1 MAETYVAIQKSTI
14 GTAVSSVTLSSIPA
28 TYTDLILIINAPSL
42 GGGNNSAGLR
52 FECNGDTAT
61 NYSTTLLNSDSTGT
75 PVSTREQTQTR
86 GRLGFLGQ
94 TSSTASTSISHFMQY
109 ANTGVY
115 KTVLGRTATASSNN
129 DANVY
134 AGVSMWRGLT
144 AINSIKITLSDN
156 SNLPVGTTFS
166 LYGVLAGA
174 ATFTGTTKATGGTI
188 TKDSF
193 GYVYHTF
200 TSTNTFTPS
209 STISNAEI
217 LTVAGGGS
225 GGWPYSGGGG
235 GGGVLYTSGLTL
247 ANAVALTCTVG
258 AGAAGAYA
266 AIGAKGTNSTVTGS
280 GFSTLTAIGG
290 GGGTARNIPTGQ
302 DNGGSGGGGGVNY
315 PQGGTGTNGQ
325 GYAGGF
331 GATSD
336 AGEHGGG
343 GGGAGSIGQSAT
355 LLVAGAGGA
364 GTNAFANWAITTG
377 TGSSQCYGGGGG
389 GGTNLSTEG
398 AGGIGGGGKGANNQS
413 VGSFE
418 SAAGVANTGG
428 GSGGGAAGNAPSSPK
443 NGGSGIVIVRYLGV

>member
-14 GTAVSSVTLSSIPA
+14 GTAVSSVTLSAIPA
-28 TYTDLILIINAPSL
+28 TYTDLILVINAPSL

-94 TSSTASTSISHFMQY
+94 TADRASVSVSHFMQY

-115 KTVLGRTATASSNN
+115 KTVFGRSATASSNN

-144 AINSIKITLSDN
+144 AINAIKITLSDN
-156 SNLPVGTTFS
+156 SNMPVGTTFN

-247 ANAVALTCTVG
+247 ANGVALTCSVG
-258 AGAAGAYA
+258 GGASGSYGAL
-266 AIGAKGTNSTVTGS
+266 GQKGTNSTVTGS
-280 GFSTLTAIGG
+280 GFTTLTATGG
-290 GGGTARNIPTGQ
+290 GAGIARNTFTGGEQ
-302 DNGGSGGGGGVNY
+302 NGGSGGGGGAVVNV
-315 PQGGTGTNGQ
+315 GGTGIAGQ
-325 GYAGGF
+325 GYAGG
-331 GATSD
+331 GSSGTSGG
-336 AGEHGGG
+336 GENGGG
-343 GGGAGSIGQSAT
+343 GGGAGSNGAT
-355 LLVAGAGGA
+355 ATTSGAGNGGA
-364 GTNAFANWAITTG
+364 GTNLFANWAITTG
-377 TGSSQCYGGGGG
+377 TGSNQCYGGGGG
-389 GGTNLSTEG
+389 GGTNENTFG
-398 AGGIGGGGKGANNQS
+398 AGGIGGGGRGAANNTS
-413 VGSFE
+413 TE
-418 SAAGVANTGG
+418 SQAGTANTGG
-428 GSGGGAAGNAPSSPK
+428 GSGGGGAGNTPSSPK
-443 NGGSGIVIVRYLGV
+443 NGGSGIVIIRYLGV